1 MSFIANLAIDAK
13 APGGDP
19 FVINIEIGAPYRHA
33 RYEAWAC
40 DLSLAPLHEDLR
52 PAVAQDS
59 LQALCLA
66 LRLAGSLL
74 EGFVQRG
81 GVLSMEGERFPLEA
95 YFDPPFVGLRGGSDP
110 RPELG

>member
-33 RYEAWAC
+33 RYEAWGC
-40 DLSLAPLHEDLR
+40 DVSLAPLYEDLM
-52 PAVAQDS
+52 PAVGQDS
-59 LQALCLA
+59 LQALC
-66 LRLAGSLL
+66 LAGSLL

-95 YFDPPFVGLRGGSDP
+95 YFDPPFVGLRGESDP